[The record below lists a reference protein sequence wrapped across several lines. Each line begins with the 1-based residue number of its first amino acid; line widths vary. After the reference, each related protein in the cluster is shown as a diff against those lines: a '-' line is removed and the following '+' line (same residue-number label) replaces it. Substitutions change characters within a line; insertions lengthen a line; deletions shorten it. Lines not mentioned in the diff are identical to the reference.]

1 MKKNVKTYLIIA
13 ISLMSISFIYN
24 SIFGDA
30 IEIERL
36 QTIEEAKQ
44 IQQQEENLKKEQEIA
59 KKNESIEIEKPE

>member
-1 MKKNVKTYLIIA
+1 MKKNVKIYLIIA
-13 ISLMSISFIYN
+13 ISLISISSIYN
-24 SIFGDA
+24 SIFGDT

-59 KKNESIEIEKPE
+59 KKMSLLKSKKPE